1 MALATRCPHCLTI
14 FRVANDQLKLHAG
27 LVRCGSCQQTFNGVE
42 HLVPP
47 HELTKPVQPKPDV
60 ATNSA
65 TAQAQPQVQS
75 QAQQAEISAEIPA
88 EKMTIRPESVVT
100 SGPVEIIINE
110 AALEKAAFPPAAKTP
125 VAQAVV
131 DDIEI
136 REKTNELPEDL
147 ESVLAATTTRI
158 PEEPVVP
165 SPAPTPVPAPTPAPE
180 SSASLDF
187 FFGEDDPFAEIAATP
202 PETVSA
208 QIQLEAKAAMLE
220 EPSIDWSVADEVS
233 TTGAG
238 QISEPDA
245 DEPEES
251 LPTTIVVD
259 TIQEPYLPDTTDDVA
274 IAETEA
280 ALEQL
285 ATAAEDSVSDTGT
298 GVSEDDK
305 PEFVLQA
312 EKAEKRGRLYSIVM
326 ILLSLILLPAL
337 IAQSGYVFR
346 NQIAAAY
353 PETRAVLEQACR
365 ILHCQISLPAQIDYI
380 TIESNELQTLSP
392 EKNTFSLVM
401 QLQNRSNTVQSWP
414 MVELVLNDAKDK
426 PVLQKA
432 FAPKDYLSE
441 PTEIAKGFSP
451 VSEKNITLYFELPKL
466 KASGYH
472 VRAFY
477 P

>member
-47 HELTKPVQPKPDV
+47 HELTKPVQPQPD
-60 ATNSA
+60 AAANSA
-65 TAQAQPQVQS
+65 TAQPQETQTEAPAVTPEEKVTFQS
-75 QAQQAEISAEIPA
+75 APEPVTTPA
-88 EKMTIRPESVVT
+88 PVVI
-100 SGPVEIIINE
+100 VIDE
-110 AALEKAAFPPAAKTP
+110 AAIEKAAFPPAAKSE
-125 VAQAVV
+125 AAAVLG
-131 DDIEI
+131 DTEI

-147 ESVLAATTTRI
+147 ESVLAATMN
-158 PEEPVVP
+158 
-165 SPAPTPVPAPTPAPE
+165 PAPEKPVTPVPE
-180 SSASLDF
+180 STASLDF
-187 FFGEDDPFAEIAATP
+187 FLGDDDPFAEIAATP

-208 QIQLEAKAAMLE
+208 QIQLETKAAMLE

-233 TTGAG
+233 DTGEEQTTKQDEGELMPALGA
-238 QISEPDA
+238 IATDA
-245 DEPEES
+245 A
-251 LPTTIVVD
+251 
-259 TIQEPYLPDTTDDVA
+259 QEPYLPDTTDDT
-274 IAETEA
+274 AETKA

-285 ATAAEDSVSDTGT
+285 ATTAEDSVSDTGT
-298 GVSEDDK
+298 GAGEEDK

-312 EKAEKRGRLYSIVM
+312 EKAERRGRLYSIVM
-326 ILLSLILLPAL
+326 IILSLMLLPAL
-337 IAQSGYVFR
+337 IAQTGYIFK

-353 PETRAVLEQACR
+353 PETRAGLEQACR
-365 ILHCQISLPAQIDYI
+365 VLQCQISLPAQIDYI

-392 EKNTFSLVM
+392 GKNTFSLVM

-441 PTEIAKGFSP
+441 PAEIAKGFAP
-451 VSEKNITLYFELPKL
+451 ASEKNITLYFELPKL

-472 VRAFY
+472 VSAFY

>member
-1 MALATRCPHCLTI
+1 MALATRCPHCHTI

-47 HELTKPVQPKPDV
+47 HELAKPTQPKPDV
-60 ATNSA
+60 AANNA
-65 TAQAQPQVQS
+65 TAQELPQGQQQVQS
-75 QAQQAEISAEIPA
+75 QAQQAQASAEIPA
-88 EKMTIRPESVVT
+88 EKMAIQPAPVVAPN
-100 SGPVEIIINE
+100 PVEIIIDE
-110 AALEKAAFPPAAKTP
+110 AAIEKAAFPPAAKTP
-125 VAQAVV
+125 LAQAIV

-147 ESVLAATTTRI
+147 ESVLAATTTRKL
-158 PEEPVVP
+158 EEPVALAP
-165 SPAPTPVPAPTPAPE
+165 EPTPAPAPE

-187 FFGEDDPFAEIAATP
+187 FFGDDDPFAEIAATP

-208 QIQLEAKAAMLE
+208 QIQLETKAAILE

-233 TTGAG
+233 NTGAG

-245 DEPEES
+245 NEADEPV
-251 LPTTIVVD
+251 PTTIVVD

-298 GVSEDDK
+298 GVSEEDK

-312 EKAEKRGRLYSIVM
+312 EKAEKRGRLYSIAM

-337 IAQSGYVFR
+337 IAQAGYVFR

-353 PETRAVLEQACR
+353 PETRAGLEQACR
-365 ILHCQISLPAQIDYI
+365 ILRCQISLPAQIDYI

-392 EKNTFSLVM
+392 EKKTFSLVM

-441 PTEIAKGFSP
+441 PAEIAKGFPPS
-451 VSEKNITLYFELPKL
+451 SEKNITLYFELPKL

-472 VRAFY
+472 VSAFY

>member
-1 MALATRCPHCLTI
+1 MALATRCPHCQTI

-60 ATNSA
+60 AANNA
-65 TAQAQPQVQS
+65 TVQELPQVQQQVQS
-75 QAQQAEISAEIPA
+75 QAQQAQASAEIPA
-88 EKMTIRPESVVT
+88 EKMAIQPAPVVAP
-100 SGPVEIIINE
+100 SPVEIIIDE
-110 AALEKAAFPPAAKTP
+110 AAIEKAAFPPAAKTP
-125 VAQAVV
+125 VAQAIV

-147 ESVLAATTTRI
+147 ESVLAATTTRK
-158 PEEPVVP
+158 PEEPLAVAP
-165 SPAPTPVPAPTPAPE
+165 EPTPAPAPE

-187 FFGEDDPFAEIAATP
+187 FFGDDDPFAEIAATP

-208 QIQLEAKAAMLE
+208 QIQLETKAAILE

-233 TTGAG
+233 NTDAG
-238 QISEPDA
+238 EISEPDA
-245 DEPEES
+245 DEADEPV
-251 LPTTIVVD
+251 PTTIVVD

-298 GVSEDDK
+298 GVSEEDK

-312 EKAEKRGRLYSIVM
+312 EKAEKRGRLYSIAM

-337 IAQSGYVFR
+337 IAQAGYVFR
-346 NQIAAAY
+346 NQVAAAY
-353 PETRAVLEQACR
+353 PETRAGLEQACR
-365 ILHCQISLPAQIDYI
+365 ILRCQISLPAQIDYI

-392 EKNTFSLVM
+392 EKKTFSLVM

-441 PTEIAKGFSP
+441 PAEIAKGFPPS
-451 VSEKNITLYFELPKL
+451 SEKNITLYFELPKL

-472 VRAFY
+472 VSAFY

>member
-47 HELTKPVQPKPDV
+47 HELNKPVQPKVDAATHSTSAPVQATQAEAV
-60 ATNSA
+60 AEAPVETKASDL
-65 TAQAQPQVQS
+65 TAQPNPTPDS
-75 QAQQAEISAEIPA
+75 TTPP
-88 EKMTIRPESVVT
+88 TD
-100 SGPVEIIINE
+100 PVAIIIDE
-110 AALEKAAFPPAAKTP
+110 AAIEKATFPPEVKAAAT
-125 VAQAVV
+125 VIV
-131 DDIEI
+131 DDTEI

-147 ESVLAATTTRI
+147 ESVLAATTK
-158 PEEPVVP
+158 PVQEEPV
-165 SPAPTPVPAPTPAPE
+165 TPVPE
-180 SSASLDF
+180 STASLDF
-187 FFGEDDPFAEIAATP
+187 FFGDDDPFAESAATP
-202 PETVSA
+202 PETLVA
-208 QIQLEAKAAMLE
+208 KVQLETKAAMLE
-220 EPSIDWSVADEVS
+220 EPSIDWSVADEVIP
-233 TTGAG
+233 TTDERIAESDEGELLPAMT
-238 QISEPDA
+238 PDA
-245 DEPEES
+245 N
-251 LPTTIVVD
+251 LGD
-259 TIQEPYLPDTTDDVA
+259 TIQEPYLSDTTEDAA

-285 ATAAEDSVSDTGT
+285 ATATEDSVSDTGIVT
-298 GVSEDDK
+298 GEEEK

-312 EKAEKRGRLYSIVM
+312 EKAEKRGRLYSILM

-337 IAQSGYVFR
+337 VAQTGYIFR

-353 PETRAVLEQACR
+353 PETRAGLEQACR
-365 ILHCQISLPAQIDYI
+365 ILHCQISLPAQIEYI
-380 TIESNELQTLSP
+380 TIESNELQALSP
-392 EKNTFSLVM
+392 GKNTFSLVM

-414 MVELVLNDAKDK
+414 VVELVLNDAKEK

-441 PTEIAKGFSP
+441 SADIAKGFAP
-451 VSEKNITLYFELPKL
+451 GSEKSVKLYFDLPKL

-472 VRAFY
+472 VSVFY